1 MPSYLDLG
9 VIAVV
14 LISGLLA
21 MLRGFT
27 REVLAIGSWVAAA
40 AAAYYLH
47 PLALPYIK
55 PHIAKDT
62 VAMAV
67 AAALVFFVTLVLVS
81 IITVKISD
89 LILDSKVGA
98 LDRSLGFVFGAARG
112 FLLCVVAFIFFDWFV
127 PKNQPAWVA
136 DARTKPILQAT
147 GEKLKE
153 MLPDD
158 PEGILAGFKKKG
170 AAPGAE
176 APAEDDDS
184 RTAPPSPPPRPIAP
198 ARPSEAPAQG
208 MSGMG
213 GGSAVPPAER
223 QRLNQMLQGAPAR

>member
-1 MPSYLDLG
+1 
-9 VIAVV
+9 
-14 LISGLLA
+14 
-21 MLRGFT
+21 
-27 REVLAIGSWVAAA
+27 
-40 AAAYYLH
+40 
-47 PLALPYIK
+47 
-55 PHIAKDT
+55 
-62 VAMAV
+62 
-67 AAALVFFVTLVLVS
+67 
-81 IITVKISD
+81 
-89 LILDSKVGA
+89 
-98 LDRSLGFVFGAARG
+98 
-112 FLLCVVAFIFFDWFV
+112 
-127 PKNQPAWVA
+127 
-136 DARTKPILQAT
+136 
-147 GEKLKE
+147 

-213 GGSAVPPAER
+213 GSAVPPAER